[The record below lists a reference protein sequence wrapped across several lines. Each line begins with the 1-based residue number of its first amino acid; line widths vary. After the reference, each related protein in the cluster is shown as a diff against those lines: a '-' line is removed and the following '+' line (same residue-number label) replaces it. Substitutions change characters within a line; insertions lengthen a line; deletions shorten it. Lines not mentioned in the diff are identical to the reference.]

1 MAAQPTV
8 QQEAEHSDKDTAK
21 LIEED
26 KVHSINKLEGKQD
39 ISPSKPMSG
48 EEDKVAKGEEGCRG
62 KLKTFVSNYVCECLT
77 VITVAVVA
85 ITVILSITFVLS
97 AMAMNRGTHT
107 LYKRWGSST
116 CPDVSGTSLVYSG
129 VMGGH
134 HHSVNGGGT
143 NFQCMPTTDIEY
155 TLPYSPGI
163 QNHSTI
169 YGTEYRTYWPA
180 DFDDVPCAVCLVS
193 TRSVTM
199 MIPARTSCP
208 DGWTREYYG
217 YLMSQKQSE
226 SSSTFECVDH
236 GMEVY
241 PGTHTKDEIALL
253 YNVEASCSGIPCAP
267 YNNEQELNCV
277 VCTL

>member
-1 MAAQPTV
+1 MHR
-8 QQEAEHSDKDTAK
+8 E
-21 LIEED
+21 
-26 KVHSINKLEGKQD
+26 
-39 ISPSKPMSG
+39 
-48 EEDKVAKGEEGCRG
+48 R
-62 KLKTFVSNYVCECLT
+62 
-77 VITVAVVA
+77 
-85 ITVILSITFVLS
+85 
-97 AMAMNRGTHT
+97 HT
-107 LYKRWGSST
+107 LYKRWGSSI
-116 CPDVSGTSLVYSG
+116 CPDIPGTLLVYNG

-134 HHSVNGGGT
+134 KHDINGGGT
-143 NFQCMPTTDIEY
+143 NFQCMPTANIEY
-155 TLPYSPGI
+155 TLPSMPGV

-193 TRSVTM
+193 TKSVVL

-208 DGWTREYYG
+208 VGWTREYYG

-226 SSSTFECVDH
+226 SSSSFECVDK
-236 GMEVY
+236 GMEVH

-267 YNNEQELNCV
+267 YNDQQELNCV